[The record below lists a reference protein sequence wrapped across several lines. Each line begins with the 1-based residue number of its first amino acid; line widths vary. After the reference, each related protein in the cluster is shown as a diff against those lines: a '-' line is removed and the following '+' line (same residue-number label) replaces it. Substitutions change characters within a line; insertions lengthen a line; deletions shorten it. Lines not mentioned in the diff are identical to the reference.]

1 VTSSVGFVFDSG
13 DREWMS
19 GRDREGPRVNEGAE
33 MNKDI
38 TEVLPSL
45 FIGRGKL

>member
-1 VTSSVGFVFDSG
+1 VLDTGGQYPKMVGDTEILRG
-13 DREWMS
+13 IGM
-19 GRDREGPRVNEGAE
+19 AE

>member
-1 VTSSVGFVFDSG
+1 VVRTAVFFLDTGELEQMES
-13 DREWMS
+13 
-19 GRDREGPRVNEGAE
+19 RDREGPRVNEGAE